1 MRTEDERDIGIVIGQ
16 QIKLRRKEL
25 GMTQKQLAEK
35 IGRHFSIIN
44 KIETGETS
52 VTLEYAVTFAKVL
65 DCSLDYLVGGNY
77 KRNKSDDPFAPL
89 PLMQKRVMHELNQ
102 LSWKDQREVLNYV
115 RYMAYKRNS
124 QKKDGEL
131 YADDEQ
137 EEQ

>member
-1 MRTEDERDIGIVIGQ
+1 MRTEDERNIGVTIGQ

-25 GMTQKQLAEK
+25 GMTQKDLAKK

-65 DCSLDYLVGGNY
+65 NCSLDYLVGGDY
-77 KRNKSDDPFAPL
+77 KRDKSDDPFAPL
-89 PLMQKRVMHELNQ
+89 PLMQRRVMHELNQ
-102 LSWKDQREVLNYV
+102 LSWKDQREVLNFV

-124 QKKDGEL
+124 QKKDGEM
-131 YADDEQ
+131 YADDET
-137 EEQ
+137 EK

>member
-1 MRTEDERDIGIVIGQ
+1 MRTEEERQTAVSTGQ
-16 QIKLRRKEL
+16 RIKLRRKEL

-52 VTLEYAVTFAKVL
+52 ITLEYAVTFARAL
-65 DCSLDYLVGGNY
+65 DCSLDYLIGENY
-77 KRNKSDDPFAPL
+77 RPTKQDDPFAPL
-89 PLMQKRVMHELNQ
+89 PLMQKRIMHELNQ

-131 YADDEQ
+131 YADDETEDQ
-137 EEQ
+137 